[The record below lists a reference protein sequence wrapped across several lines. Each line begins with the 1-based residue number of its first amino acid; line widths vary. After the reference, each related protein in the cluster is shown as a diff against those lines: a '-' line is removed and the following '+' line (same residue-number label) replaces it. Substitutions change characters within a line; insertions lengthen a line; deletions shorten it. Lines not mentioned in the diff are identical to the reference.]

1 MDFSEI
7 VKSRRAASFF
17 DPSKPVPQETL
28 KRLVEMAAQT
38 PSSFNF
44 QPWSLVALENS
55 EDKARLRKLAMDQP
69 KITDAPLVLLV
80 LGDRDA
86 WKKGSEPF
94 ETNFDKMVEA
104 GMPKEQYGWLADTA
118 AKLYGQ
124 SEEAQ
129 QAFACKNAGF
139 FAMSLMYAAKSLGL
153 ESHPMDGFD
162 HDAVKKEFHIPDNY
176 WIPLLIAV
184 GYFDRSKEYPKAKW
198 RKSFEDL
205 VVAFS

>member
-17 DPSKPVPQETL
+17 NPAKPVPKETL

-44 QPWSLVALENS
+44 QPWSLMVLTDSDHKE
-55 EDKARLRKLAMDQP
+55 RLRKLAMDQP
-69 KITDAPLVLLV
+69 KITDAPVVLMV

-86 WKKGSEPF
+86 WKKGSKPF
-94 ETNFDKMVEA
+94 ETNFAHMVES
-104 GMPKEQYGWLADTA
+104 GMPKEQHSWLADTA
-118 AKLYGQ
+118 AKLYGN
-124 SEEAQ
+124 SEAAQ

-162 HDAVKKEFHIPDNY
+162 HDAVKQEFKIPDNY
-176 WIPLLIAV
+176 WIPVLVAV
-184 GYFDRSKEYPKAKW
+184 GYFDRSKEYPKPKW
-198 RKSFEDL
+198 RKSYEDI
-205 VVAFS
+205 VVSFS